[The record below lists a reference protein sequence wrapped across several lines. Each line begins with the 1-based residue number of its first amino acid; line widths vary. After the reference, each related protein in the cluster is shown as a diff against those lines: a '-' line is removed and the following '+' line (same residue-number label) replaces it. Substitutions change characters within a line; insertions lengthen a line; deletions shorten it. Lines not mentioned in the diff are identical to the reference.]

1 MNLLGI
7 AHILL
12 LLTAYVLYLLTTL
25 RSFSGK
31 THYKLLLAANVFYAA
46 GFVLGMLWSN
56 EAWGNYLIL
65 DPKMILSILVPAP
78 YILENV
84 LRTRRWHLPT
94 LGAMLMIINYILP
107 QLLSTVHSH

>member
-7 AHILL
+7 SHILL

-25 RSFSGK
+25 HSFSGK
-31 THYKLLLAANVFYAA
+31 VSYRTLAAANVLYVL

-65 DPKMILSILVPAP
+65 DPKMILSVLVPVP

-84 LRTRRWHLPT
+84 LRTKRWHLPAV
-94 LGAMLMIINYILP
+94 GAILMIMNYILP
-107 QLLSTVHSH
+107 QIASTVHSH